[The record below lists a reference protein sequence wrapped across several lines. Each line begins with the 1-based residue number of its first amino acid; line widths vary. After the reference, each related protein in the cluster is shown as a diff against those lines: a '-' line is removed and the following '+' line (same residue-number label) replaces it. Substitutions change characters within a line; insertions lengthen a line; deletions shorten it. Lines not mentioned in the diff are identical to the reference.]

1 MKLVRLI
8 TGEEVIASIE
18 ENSDNT
24 ITIKEGVMLLPAGEG
39 RIGMVPFM
47 PYSDGS
53 PITISKTHVMFM
65 TNPSEDLYRQVLRA
79 TTGLETPDAGLKI
92 IT

>member
-18 ENSDNT
+18 ENSDST
-24 ITIKEGVMLLPAGEG
+24 ITIKEGVMLIPAGEG

-65 TNPSEDLYRQVLRA
+65 TNPSEDLYRQVLRV
-79 TTGLETPDAGLKI
+79 TTGLETPASGLKI

>member
-1 MKLVRLI
+1 MKLVRLV
-8 TGEEVIASIE
+8 TGEEVIAKITEDETSVTIE
-18 ENSDNT
+18 
-24 ITIKEGVMLLPAGEG
+24 EGVMLIPAGEG
-39 RIGMVPFM
+39 KIGMVPFM

-53 PITISKTHVMFM
+53 PVTVGKNHVMFM

-79 TTGLETPDAGLKI
+79 TSGIETPNPGLQI